1 MQRIW
6 PICLKDL
13 KDYFYSPIAYI
24 IISIFILVT
33 GWFFFSTFFII
44 NQASLRDFFE
54 LLPFALS
61 FIVPAITMR
70 SFSEEFSIGS
80 YEILV
85 TFPVKLNDIIFGKF
99 LALCWFIFFM
109 LIPTMFFPISISFIG
124 NLDWG
129 PVICGYIGAF
139 LLGISYASIGIFSSS
154 LTKNQINSFIIGS
167 LICILLSLMDK
178 LLLFMPESF
187 VNFFN
192 YLSSNFH
199 FQNFSKGVFDL
210 RDVIY
215 FFSIIFVFLYA
226 TNISLSYRK

>member
-1 MQRIW
+1 MQRIF

-24 IISIFILVT
+24 IISIFILIS
-33 GWFFFSTFFII
+33 GWFFFSTFFIL

-54 LLPFALS
+54 LLPITMS

-80 YEILV
+80 YEILA
-85 TFPVKLNDIIFGKF
+85 TFPVKLTDIIFGKF
-99 LALCWFIFFM
+99 LALCCFMFFM
-109 LIPTMFFPISISFIG
+109 LLPTLFFPISISFIG
-124 NLDWG
+124 KLDWG

-139 LLGISYASIGIFSSS
+139 LLGISYASIGLFASS
-154 LTKNQINSFIIGS
+154 LTKNQINAFIIGS

-178 LLLFMPESF
+178 LLLFMPES
-187 VNFFN
+187 VVTFFN

-199 FQNFSKGVFDL
+199 FQNFSKGLFDI

-215 FFSIIFVFLYA
+215 FFSIIFIFLYA